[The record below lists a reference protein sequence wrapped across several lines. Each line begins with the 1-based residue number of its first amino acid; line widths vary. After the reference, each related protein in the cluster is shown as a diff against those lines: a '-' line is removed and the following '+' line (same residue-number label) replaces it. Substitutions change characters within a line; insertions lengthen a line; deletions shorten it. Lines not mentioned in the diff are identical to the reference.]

1 MTGPRFSVVIP
12 TYNRAEHVARAVR
25 SVRAQTFP
33 AHEIVVVDDGSTDG
47 TADILDALAREDG
60 PPVVA
65 LRQANRG
72 AGAARNLGIGA
83 AAGDWVALLDSDDA
97 WLPGKLEA
105 ARRMIGREPGLD
117 FIHSRCVQD
126 FGQNFG
132 QDFGQDPGPD
142 GGTAAEPPLT
152 AEQRCDPA
160 VLLTG
165 WHIKTSSVIL
175 RRDLLDRIGGLF
187 PTDLRTCEDFELFW
201 RAAIAADRIGFAPE
215 AGTVIANIPT
225 SLSRD
230 ETRVLPRL
238 MDNVEA
244 LGRVIR
250 WLDGRAGSARLRP
263 ILEAR
268 RYWAARVL
276 LTRAARDRRFVE
288 AVRWLRCQDLPPAEI
303 ARAALSAGRG
313 VLNGENPSGL

>member
-12 TYNRAEHVARAVR
+12 TYDRAEHVARAVR

-33 AHEIVVVDDGSTDG
+33 AHEVIVVDDGSTDG
-47 TADILDALAREDG
+47 TPGILETLAREAG

-83 AAGDWVALLDSDDA
+83 ATGDWVALLDSDDA
-97 WLPGKLEA
+97 WLPGKLED

-117 FIHSRCVQD
+117 FIHSRCIQD
-126 FGQNFG
+126 FG
-132 QDFGQDPGPD
+132 QDFGQACRTEADP
-142 GGTAAEPPLT
+142 ESPLT
-152 AEQRCDPA
+152 VEQRCDPA
-160 VLLTG
+160 ALLAG

-175 RRDLLDRIGGLF
+175 RRDLLERIGGLF
-187 PTDLRTCEDFELFW
+187 PIDLRTCEDFELFW
-201 RAAIAADRIGFAPE
+201 RAAIAADSIGFVPE
-215 AGTVIANIPT
+215 PGTVIANIPT

-250 WLDGRAGSARLRP
+250 WLDGRAEAARLRP
-263 ILEAR
+263 ILETR

-288 AVRWLRCQDLPPAEI
+288 AVRWLRRQGLPPAEI

>member
-12 TYNRAEHVARAVR
+12 TYNRAERVTEAVR

-33 AHEIVVVDDGSTDG
+33 AHEIIVVDDGSTDG
-47 TADILDALAREDG
+47 TPGTLETLVRETG
-60 PPVVA
+60 PPVVT

-83 AAGDWVALLDSDDA
+83 ATGDWVALLDSDDT
-97 WLPGKLEA
+97 WLPGKLED

-117 FIHSRCVQD
+117 FIHSRCIQD
-126 FGQNFG
+126 FGQAC
-132 QDFGQDPGPD
+132 
-142 GGTAAEPPLT
+142 GTEPEPEPPLT
-152 AEQRCDPA
+152 VEQRRDPA
-160 VLLTG
+160 ALLTG

-175 RRDLLDRIGGLF
+175 RRDLLERIGGLF

-215 AGTVIANIPT
+215 PGTVIANIPT

-230 ETRVLPRL
+230 DTRVLPRL

-250 WLDGRAGSARLRP
+250 WLDGRAEAARLRP

-288 AVRWLRCQDLPPAEI
+288 AVRWLRRHGLAPAGI

>member
-33 AHEIVVVDDGSTDG
+33 AHEVIVVDDGSIDG
-47 TADILDALAREDG
+47 TADILEAVGREGG

-72 AGAARNLGIGA
+72 AGAARNLGIGVA
-83 AAGDWVALLDSDDA
+83 TGDWVALLDSDDA
-97 WLPGKLEA
+97 WLPGKLEN

-126 FGQNFG
+126 FEQACGTEP
-132 QDFGQDPGPD
+132 DP
-142 GGTAAEPPLT
+142 ESPLT
-152 AEQRCDPA
+152 VEQRCDPA
-160 VLLTG
+160 ALLTG

-201 RAAIAADRIGFAPE
+201 RAAIAANRIGFAPE
-215 AGTVIANIPT
+215 PGTVIANIPA

-250 WLDGRAGSARLRP
+250 WLDARAGSDRLRP

-288 AVRWLRCQDLPPAEI
+288 AVRWLRLQGLPPAEI